1 MITVEDIMT
10 RKPLTVNPETTLEEV
25 IGLMKS
31 RHCLHMPVVDEGRLV
46 GIITDRDLRLAMN
59 SPLVLHERADDLAL
73 LKVATAG
80 VTMTSKP
87 LTISP
92 ESPATLAAKLM
103 RKHKFGALPVVAEG
117 KLVGIVTV
125 SDILD
130 NYITILESQA
140 SAKTG

>member
-10 RKPLTVNPETTLEEV
+10 RQPLTVNPETTLEEV

-31 RHCLHMPVVDEGRLV
+31 RHCLHMPVVDEDKLV

-80 VTMTSKP
+80 VAMTPKP
-87 LTISP
+87 LTIGP
-92 ESPATLAAKLM
+92 NSPATLAAKLM
-103 RKHKFGALPVVAEG
+103 RKHKFGALPVVDEG